1 MNIFRQKQKIE
12 KSEIDTSN
20 NPYLNAK
27 TEWLERY
34 GDYITRAKNWQIVA
48 MASLGIC

>member
-12 KSEIDTSN
+12 KNEFDTSS

-34 GDYITRAKNWQIVA
+34 GDYITRAKNWQMVA
-48 MASLGIC
+48 IISL

>member
-27 TEWLERY
+27 T
-34 GDYITRAKNWQIVA
+34 
-48 MASLGIC
+48 

>member
-12 KSEIDTSN
+12 KNEFDTSS

-27 TEWLERY
+27 
-34 GDYITRAKNWQIVA
+34 
-48 MASLGIC
+48 

>member
-48 MASLGIC
+48 M